1 MKAFFKQFTKFD
13 IILFFISLIIIIVSF
28 FACGNDKYVYLATSI
43 TGLLLL
49 TFVAKG
55 SFIGQIFTIIFAV
68 LYGVVSYSYKY
79 YGEMITYLGMS
90 APIAVAALISWIR
103 NPAKGEI
110 KEVEVNSLSYKEY
123 IFLSV
128 LSLAVTAVFGF
139 ILSVFHTANLILSTV
154 SVWSSFTAAYLTL
167 RRSRFYAIAYAI
179 NDIILIALWTLASVD
194 SPQYIAMVVNFVV
207 FLVNDTHGFINWT
220 KMQLRQK
227 KSEQNASSEQPDCH
241 SERSEESIT

>member
-13 IILFFISLIIIIVSF
+13 IILFFVSLIIIIVSF
-28 FACGNDKYVYLATSI
+28 FAFRNDRYVYLATSI
-43 TGLLLL
+43 MGLLLL

-55 SFIGQIFTIIFAV
+55 SFIGQIFTIIFAA
-68 LYGVVSYSYKY
+68 LYGIVSYSYKY

-103 NPAKGEI
+103 NPAKGER

-128 LSLAVTAVFGF
+128 LSLAVTVAFGF
-139 ILSVFHTANLILSTV
+139 ILNAFHTANLILSTV
-154 SVWSSFTAAYLTL
+154 SVWSSFTASYLTL
-167 RRSRFYAIAYAI
+167 RRSRFYAIAYAV
-179 NDIILIALWTLASVD
+179 NDIILIVLWSLAAAD

-207 FLVNDTHGFINWT
+207 FLINDTHGFINWT
-220 KMQLRQK
+220 RMQHRQK
-227 KSEQNASSEQPDCH
+227 KTAKAEDDEAKNS
-241 SERSEESIT
+241 